1 MWPARAS
8 EFKNRTAWWFVLID
22 CSAYF
27 APQVTV
33 VRDGREM
40 QLTLKVGSLNTLS
53 KL

>member
-1 MWPARAS
+1 MNL
-8 EFKNRTAWWFVLID
+8 KNRTAWRFVLID

-27 APQVTV
+27 PPQVTV

-40 QLTLKVGSLNTLS
+40 QLKLKVGSMNALS